1 MDTPA
6 RAPAGDS
13 PVLRLIYIACRL
25 SEFISVGSWIG
36 RLTGRRPDSAFY
48 GWYLIAWLAGLLVAL
63 GFAPG
68 HGNWTLAVACIGLYR
83 LQDLTLG
90 TISDAFMFRRFTGSW
105 QSKVGLAIVNLAQLV
120 VIFALAY
127 LAFAPGTAFRPA
139 PPPGRFGY
147 IYLSFSSLPAL
158 GSGFAAQTQVA
169 RVLVMIESAVGIA
182 LTVIALGRFLSITDS
197 PADPP
202 QATAAGAPA
211 AGPATVV
218 TPAVVTPAVVIPAVV
233 TPPTGAAGPDDG
245 APPAGPGQ

>member
-1 MDTPA
+1 
-6 RAPAGDS
+6 
-13 PVLRLIYIACRL
+13 
-25 SEFISVGSWIG
+25 
-36 RLTGRRPDSAFY
+36 
-48 GWYLIAWLAGLLVAL
+48 
-63 GFAPG
+63 
-68 HGNWTLAVACIGLYR
+68 
-83 LQDLTLG
+83 
-90 TISDAFMFRRFTGSW
+90 MFRQFAGSW

-147 IYLSFSSLPAL
+147 VYLSFSSLPAL

-169 RVLVMIESAVGIA
+169 RVLVMIESAIGIA

-197 PADPP
+197 PAGPP

-211 AGPATVV
+211 AGAATVVTPAIVTPAMVTSAIVTPATVTPAGI

-233 TPPTGAAGPDDG
+233 TPLTGAAGPDDG
-245 APPAGPGQ
+245 TPPEGAGQ